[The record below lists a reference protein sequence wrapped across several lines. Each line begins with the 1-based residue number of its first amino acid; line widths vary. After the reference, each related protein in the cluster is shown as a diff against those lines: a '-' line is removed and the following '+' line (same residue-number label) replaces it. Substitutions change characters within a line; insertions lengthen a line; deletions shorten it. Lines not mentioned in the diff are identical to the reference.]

1 MNDIFSQAEKR
12 LDAVRFC
19 AIAITG
25 NRESRHLGFFYR
37 DTARDGSLHL
47 LHLVGRGLLDAAASM
62 QPQYL
67 WGLPKIHE
75 FRQSDLVAKA
85 ILIRDRNQEGRVPY
99 GLSPPESFFD
109 KTTGAMLLGPNK
121 TGLTCATFVL
131 ALFHMIGI
139 ALIDYQTWKDRPA
152 DKEFQDSVIAWLQ
165 RDGAEPAYIN
175 KVRKQVNG
183 FRYRPEEVMAA
194 ALTSPNINTMD
205 QLVPLGVAVV
215 QKIVNS

>member
-1 MNDIFSQAEKR
+1 MNDIFSQAEKG
-12 LDAVRFC
+12 LDAVCIC
-19 AIAITG
+19 ATAITG
-25 NRESRHLGFFYR
+25 NQDSRHLGFFYR
-37 DTARDGSLHL
+37 DTARDGSLYL
-47 LHLVGRGLLDAAASM
+47 LHLMGHGLLDAAASIH
-62 QPQYL
+62 PRYL

-85 ILIRDRNQEGRVPY
+85 ILVRDRNRSGRVPY
-99 GLSPPESFFD
+99 GFSVPDGFFD
-109 KTTGAMLLGPNK
+109 RATGGMLLGPNNV
-121 TGLTCATFVL
+121 GLTCATFVL

-139 ALIDYQTWKDRPA
+139 VLIDYQTWKDRPA

-165 RDGAEPAYIN
+165 QNGADPAYIN
-175 KVRKQVNG
+175 KVKKQANG